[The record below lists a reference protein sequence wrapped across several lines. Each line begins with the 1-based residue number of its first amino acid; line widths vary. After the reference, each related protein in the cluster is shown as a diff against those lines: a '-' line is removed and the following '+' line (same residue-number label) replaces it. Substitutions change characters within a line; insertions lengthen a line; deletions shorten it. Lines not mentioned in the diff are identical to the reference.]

1 MCPVR
6 LPALIRGSDVDR
18 YWPTADGRLMEYDI
32 DEVVYE
38 KDSPYQNIKILHSQ
52 QFGNMLILNGDV
64 SKLKGSSLFNHFK
77 YIEVGYCII

>member
-1 MCPVR
+1 MSPVR

-38 KDSPYQNIKILHSQ
+38 KDSPYQNIKILHSL

-64 SKLKGSSLFNHFK
+64 SKLKGSCLDVFGLLYHMN
-77 YIEVGYCII
+77 VW